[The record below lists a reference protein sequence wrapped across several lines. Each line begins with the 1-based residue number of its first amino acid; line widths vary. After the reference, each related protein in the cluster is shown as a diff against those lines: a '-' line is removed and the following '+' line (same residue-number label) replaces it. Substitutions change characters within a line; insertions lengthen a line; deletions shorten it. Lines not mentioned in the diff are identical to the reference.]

1 MRSEYDDFFDKIDLP
16 GDFRAAAVPLC
27 RRLEAEYPREL
38 DALTE
43 DPDPRSVYAL
53 CDKAGVERDLGMLA
67 VGILLGIRA
76 HGTYRAKGIDDE
88 VYIAS
93 MRELRVWGLTCLRE
107 RGHIGFYEWG
117 WFTNFL
123 SAGIVRLGR
132 LEFHEIP
139 FHIPGREGD
148 SYAHAGLCSKTGDRV
163 VNIHIPEDG
172 PLAPALVQDAFR
184 RAYRYFMRSGPA
196 LFVCDS
202 WLLWPGNYDFLPE
215 DSNIRAFM
223 DCFHILSRD
232 DRRFAGDLW
241 RVFGH
246 RDSYDPASLPRDT
259 GLRRAMADYLAAHDG
274 VTGTGYG
281 VFTFDGER
289 IL

>member
-16 GDFRAAAVPLC
+16 VDFRAAAAPLC

-132 LEFHEIP
+132 LEFHEIR
-139 FHIPGREGD
+139 FHIVGREGD
-148 SYAHAGLCSKTGDRV
+148 SYEHAGLCTRPGDRV
-163 VNIHIPEDG
+163 VNIHI
-172 PLAPALVQDAFR
+172 
-184 RAYRYFMRSGPA
+184 
-196 LFVCDS
+196 
-202 WLLWPGNYDFLPE
+202 PE